1 MTADSF
7 LSTAAEV
14 AIGLAGFAGIIAAVR
29 QGRLSSWP
37 LRHRVLIRALFGACA
52 AAVTFALLPSL
63 MVEARIPT
71 DLVWRVGSAMLGGLF
86 ILAAAFRIQQ
96 YRGQGGEQPLP
107 RSLVAWVG
115 CISILQLAN
124 VGLATVWIY
133 LLGVYTLLI
142 NGFSVFMTLL
152 LEDVAHDDGSD

>member
-29 QGRLSSWP
+29 QRGLSSWP
-37 LRHRVLIRALFGACA
+37 LRHRVLIRTLFGACA

-63 MVEARIPT
+63 LVEARIPT
-71 DLVWRVGSAMLGGLF
+71 DLVWRVGSGMLAGLF
-86 ILAAAFRIQQ
+86 VLAAAFRIRQ
-96 YRGQGGEQPLP
+96 YRRQGGEAPLP
-107 RSLVAWVG
+107 RGLLVWVG
-115 CISILQLAN
+115 CISILQLVN
-124 VGLATVWIY
+124 VGLATTWIY

-152 LEDVAHDDGSD
+152 LEDAGHGDRSD